1 MPAGHGEEAAQGSQR
16 WVQPCPIS
24 DAEGPAFLGGKMVC
38 RVCAGAVNRSVHDP
52 LVPVAAESLWCLVS
66 SSSVLRLLGVLPAML
81 SSAAVLT
88 AHNCLT

>member
-1 MPAGHGEEAAQGSQR
+1 
-16 WVQPCPIS
+16 
-24 DAEGPAFLGGKMVC
+24 MVC
-38 RVCAGAVNRSVHDP
+38 RVCAGAGNRSVHNP

-88 AHNCLT
+88 AHNCLTWF